1 MSPLRR
7 ENGFDRGEGGT
18 HGFRVRFTE
27 IPSSFPRRRIQSD
40 EGWGVG
46 GLGCFTYHSPI
57 CFMHDHENIREDEH
71 PEIVAHNTRL
81 GLMLFAIY
89 CLLYGGFMGLSTFAP
104 EVMRWQPFGGINLAI
119 LYGFGLI
126 AAAMILA
133 AVYLVLA
140 RREVSGGKGK

>member
-1 MSPLRR
+1 MRFSPAVI
-7 ENGFDRGEGGT
+7 GWFRGKTALTGEWEELT
-18 HGFRVRFTE
+18 V
-27 IPSSFPRRRIQSD
+27 S
-40 EGWGVG
+40 
-46 GLGCFTYHSPI
+46 GCPPTFSV
-57 CFMHDHENIREDEH
+57 MHDHENVREDEH

-81 GLMLFAIY
+81 GLILFAIY

-104 EVMRWQPFGGINLAI
+104 DVMRWQPFGGVNLAI

-140 RREVSGGKGK
+140 RRDVSGGKGN